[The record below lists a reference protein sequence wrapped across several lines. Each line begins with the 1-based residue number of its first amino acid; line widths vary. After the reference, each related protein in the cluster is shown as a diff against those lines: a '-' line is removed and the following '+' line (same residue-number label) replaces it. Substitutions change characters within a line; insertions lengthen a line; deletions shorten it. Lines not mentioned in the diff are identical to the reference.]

1 MDINLDR
8 AMVLVVDDDPSIL
21 GLIVDIL
28 DSEGYSVVS
37 ARNGAEALREV
48 RRTHPDIVLL
58 DMQMPVLDGWEFMQL
73 VHDSGLQFPVMI
85 MTAGHKAAKVAAD
98 VGATDYVGKP
108 FELDELLSKLAQH
121 LH

>member
-1 MDINLDR
+1 MESNLDR

-48 RRTHPDIVLL
+48 RRAHPDIVLL

-85 MTAGHKAAKVAAD
+85 MTAGYKAAKVAAD